1 MRDHG
6 VFIDDVPKKHG
17 GQSYMEVEGTVIP
30 LYMHEGMICMN
41 IRRPTEKEMEE
52 CEIIDI
58 TSIMPWNPHT
68 LNDEESTM
76 EEAEYAELLGLSD
89 ERKMNMKMKKH
100 EQIKQHPEE
109 IAPFFFY
116 PKEHVL
122 EKTLECTTQFGAIH
136 GHFPMQIHHKSRNP
150 LLQRRRI
157 NEDYATDS
165 WFSTVTSYEGY
176 NGAQG
181 FWNQVKIHVTLW
193 IQDRIRRTRLFT
205 GFLQKRRSTSIHPE

>member
-68 LNDEESTM
+68 LNDERWSCN
-76 EEAEYAELLGLSD
+76 
-89 ERKMNMKMKKH
+89 R
-100 EQIKQHPEE
+100 
-109 IAPFFFY
+109 
-116 PKEHVL
+116 
-122 EKTLECTTQFGAIH
+122 
-136 GHFPMQIHHKSRNP
+136 
-150 LLQRRRI
+150 
-157 NEDYATDS
+157 
-165 WFSTVTSYEGY
+165 
-176 NGAQG
+176 
-181 FWNQVKIHVTLW
+181 
-193 IQDRIRRTRLFT
+193 
-205 GFLQKRRSTSIHPE
+205 